1 MVCVGPVVL
10 MGLTFFGRVR
20 SNGSCSVVRCT
31 YHPAPCRNRN
41 SAGPSGTPIMLLAAR
56 PPCASA
62 RIQRPPRRARSI
74 FHDRVPRLRTPGQPE
89 RIIRRS
95 SRSSRLDP
103 GRRRTTTTA
112 RSGPHPPP
120 LRVCNFA
127 SVRVPPPHLPLSAM
141 QQAVTQSEGAPLRLS
156 ARTGR
161 KREREMRIS
170 ASVLPRTARQMVDGG
185 YRPL

>member
-31 YHPAPCRNRN
+31 YHPAPRRN
-41 SAGPSGTPIMLLAAR
+41 SADPSGTPIMLLAAR
-56 PPCASA
+56 QPCASA
-62 RIQRPPRRARSI
+62 RIQRPPRRAAL
-74 FHDRVPRLRTPGQPE
+74 VPSSMIACRALRTPGQPE

-112 RSGPHPPP
+112 RSGPRGAPYAFAT
-120 LRVCNFA
+120 LQVFVCLL
-127 SVRVPPPHLPLSAM
+127 PPHLPLSAM

-156 ARTGR
+156 AMTGR
-161 KREREMRIS
+161 Q
-170 ASVLPRTARQMVDGG
+170 RQS
-185 YRPL
+185 

>member
-31 YHPAPCRNRN
+31 YHPAPRRN
-41 SAGPSGTPIMLLAAR
+41 SADPSGTPIMLLAAR
-56 PPCASA
+56 QPCASA
-62 RIQRPPRRARSI
+62 RIQRPPRRAAL
-74 FHDRVPRLRTPGQPE
+74 VPSSMIACRALRTPGQPE

-112 RSGPHPPP
+112 RSGPRGA

-127 SVRVPPPHLPLSAM
+127 SVRVLATAASTAFSDAASSDTERGSPTPL
-141 QQAVTQSEGAPLRLS
+141 VR
-156 ARTGR
+156 
-161 KREREMRIS
+161 
-170 ASVLPRTARQMVDGG
+170 
-185 YRPL
+185 